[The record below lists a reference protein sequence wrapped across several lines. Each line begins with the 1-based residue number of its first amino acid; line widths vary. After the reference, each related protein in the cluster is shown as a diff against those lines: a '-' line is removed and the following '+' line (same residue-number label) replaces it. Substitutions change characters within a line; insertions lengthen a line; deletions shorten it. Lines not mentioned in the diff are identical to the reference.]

1 MGPQTLN
8 YFHIENVQFIDY
20 KEILADDIQKIDFP
34 IFPYLIQITSNDAM
48 GYFLFFFAID
58 SDLCF

>member
-20 KEILADDIQKIDFP
+20 KEIQKDIQKIDFP

-48 GYFLFFFAID
+48 GYFLFF
-58 SDLCF
+58 LQ

>member
-8 YFHIENVQFIDY
+8 YFHIENVQFIDH

-34 IFPYLIQITSNDAM
+34 IFDTNHIK
-48 GYFLFFFAID
+48 
-58 SDLCF
+58 